1 MDAPARCEE
10 SGCDSDAAVRLHV
23 PWDANREVCLA
34 HARVEVQKD
43 GIVAEP
49 LENADE
55 ELP

>member
-1 MDAPARCEE
+1 MDAPDQCQE
-10 SGCDSDAAVRLHV
+10 SDCDRDAAVRLHV

-34 HARVEVQKD
+34 HARSEAQQD

-49 LENADE
+49 LENAEE

>member
-1 MDAPARCEE
+1 MDAPDRCQEAD
-10 SGCDSDAAVRLHV
+10 CDSDAAVVLHV

-34 HARVEVQKD
+34 HARTEAQKD

-49 LENADE
+49 MENADE